1 MWGHMALTGDPELV
15 EFDVEAALERASGV
29 CGDGLQSL
37 MEFTQDEYNIVYV
50 DEDVVSM
57 YRDEE
62 HLREHYRRVLD
73 HLHMDFMERDTYENT
88 LLPNAGSVTSL
99 VTHMEELTLLRVFED
114 RGGLY
119 IALDPGCSAE
129 AVIEELEPLL

>member
-1 MWGHMALTGDPELV
+1 MAITGEPELV
-15 EFDVEAALERASGV
+15 AFDVETALERARGV
-29 CGDGLQSL
+29 CGSGLQSL
-37 MEFTQDEYNIVYV
+37 MEFTKDEYNIVYV
-50 DEDVVSM
+50 HEDVVEM
-57 YRDEE
+57 YRDEA

-73 HLHMDFMERDTYENT
+73 HLHMDFMERDTYENS

-99 VTHMEELTLLRVFED
+99 VTHMEGLTLLRVFEAG
-114 RGGLY
+114 GGLY